1 MLGTGVRA
9 DAKKSLARLRNHIK
23 QACSATD
30 FPLLKDMGAQLQLA
44 SRSPV
49 LKDTLSQAQV

>member
-9 DAKKSLARLRNHIK
+9 GDKKVWQGSETISNKLV
-23 QACSATD
+23 QATD

-44 SRSPV
+44 SRFPV
-49 LKDTLSQAQV
+49 LKDTLSQA